1 MTTPRTRQA
10 YLAIYQ
16 ILDQALASPAG
27 ARLKVESH
35 DAAVNLRMRIH
46 ASRSVDREYNSQI
59 YEKGHHLWWAS
70 IYDVLQVR
78 LEVDP
83 NDHPRCWVLIEP
95 RIPKLIG
102 QIEPITPNP
111 EDYEWQRSLTDQRP
125 IEATFEEAPS
135 FLPNTGSHTGT
146 RLLTQENSG
155 SISELPSDDSSSTP
169 STKPEPEPA
178 IQNLRRL

>member
-46 ASRSVDREYNSQI
+46 ASRAVDRESNSQI

-83 NDHPRCWVLIEP
+83 SDSHCWVLIEP

-102 QIEPITPNP
+102 TIEPITPNP
-111 EDYEWQRSLTDQRP
+111 EDYLWQRSLTDQRP

-135 FLPNTGSHTGT
+135 FLPNTGSHSGT
-146 RLLTQENSG
+146 RLLTKNSDSG
-155 SISELPSDDSSSTP
+155 SESQSDDSSSTP